1 MSLRTTY
8 KVSNLSAMIE
18 IVEIIWKH
26 HEEEAAA
33 ALSLQQATIEGWTT
47 TTMDVGGASFALV
60 KPVDIMLAPSS
71 AATTSRRRRLLV
83 AAGKSHL
90 SYLYVGICSTVLY
103 LDAATTDN
111 CAALFLH
118 NNEEGEDL
126 PIALE
131 IYYHKPARAIDLAW
145 ATNKFIEAN
154 LESTLLSG
162 NNNNNNN
169 NNKISNLPTKIQS
182 RLIQFNSLYR
192 NINNGDRYTLIY
204 LPQTGIRLCLNDILL
219 GTIDFIDMTT
229 LEQYD
234 LARILYSVWFGQV
247 APFSTTMRDE
257 LLVPLSRPTKT
268 TLQQFRHAMNASSF
282 EMSNNNIDHQYHHH
296 HHHRDNIGGLQRA
309 LLGIA
314 NDIYYDTMLRGT
326 TIAMIILLGISL
338 WKKTT
343 TTKNEE

>member
-1 MSLRTTY
+1 MEAPRGGSSSSSTVASASADRGVDNDDDGRGRCVIRSL
-8 KVSNLSAMIE
+8 
-18 IVEIIWKH
+18 
-26 HEEEAAA
+26 
-33 ALSLQQATIEGWTT
+33 
-47 TTMDVGGASFALV
+47 
-60 KPVDIMLAPSS
+60 KPVDVLLAP
-71 AATTSRRRRLLV
+71 TSTVLLV

-111 CAALFLH
+111 SAALFLH
-118 NNEEGEDL
+118 NNEEEDL

-154 LESTLLSG
+154 LESTSLSG
-162 NNNNNNN
+162 NNNNNN

-204 LPQTGIRLCLNDILL
+204 LPQMGIRLCLNNVIL

-229 LEQYD
+229 FEQYD
-234 LARILYSVWFGQV
+234 LARIIYSVWFGRV

-268 TLQQFRHAMNASSF
+268 TLRHFRHAMNASSSF
-282 EMSNNNIDHQYHHH
+282 KMNNNIDHQYHHH
-296 HHHRDNIGGLQRA
+296 HHHHQDNNGGLQRA
-309 LLGIA
+309 LLGMA

-338 WKKTT
+338 WKNTT
-343 TTKNEE
+343 TTKTKSSSRVIATIS

>member
-1 MSLRTTY
+1 
-8 KVSNLSAMIE
+8 MIE

-33 ALSLQQATIEGWTT
+33 ALSLQQVPIEGWTT

-60 KPVDIMLAPSS
+60 KPVDITLAPSS
-71 AATTSRRRRLLV
+71 AATTSTSRQRRLLV

-111 CAALFLH
+111 SAVLFLH
-118 NNEEGEDL
+118 NNEEEEDL

-154 LESTLLSG
+154 LESTSLSG
-162 NNNNNNN
+162 NNNNHNNNNN
-169 NNKISNLPTKIQS
+169 NNKISNLSTKIQS

-204 LPQTGIRLCLNDILL
+204 LPQMGIRLCLNNVIL

-229 LEQYD
+229 FEQYD
-234 LARILYSVWFGQV
+234 LARICWKRRPNSPV
-247 APFSTTMRDE
+247 AAD
-257 LLVPLSRPTKT
+257 RP
-268 TLQQFRHAMNASSF
+268 
-282 EMSNNNIDHQYHHH
+282 
-296 HHHRDNIGGLQRA
+296 
-309 LLGIA
+309 
-314 NDIYYDTMLRGT
+314 
-326 TIAMIILLGISL
+326 
-338 WKKTT
+338 
-343 TTKNEE
+343 